1 VPAAIGPG
9 KGFLVDVHLKVLH
22 GKPRGHC
29 LRFGPGEF
37 VFGRGPE
44 CHVRPNSEL
53 VSRQHC
59 LLRVR
64 NDGHLSV
71 RDLGSA
77 NGTLVNGD
85 RVLGE
90 RELNDGDK
98 LQVGPVVL
106 EVMLPACASPTAAT
120 AEIKLEHTSEDL
132 PRLGS

>member
-1 VPAAIGPG
+1 M
-9 KGFLVDVHLKVLH
+9 DVHLKVLH

-59 LLRVR
+59 MLKVLS
-64 NDGHLSV
+64 DGALSI

-77 NGTLVNGD
+77 NGTLVNGA
-85 RVLGE
+85 RLLGE
-90 RELNDGDK
+90 RTLQVGDT

-106 EVMLPACASPTAAT
+106 QVVRPTGTPAPDTMRKANPVSSETAVLDLNETCPDGPSLPS
-120 AEIKLEHTSEDL
+120 
-132 PRLGS
+132 

>member
-1 VPAAIGPG
+1 M
-9 KGFLVDVHLKVLH
+9 DVHLKVLH

-59 LLRVR
+59 MLKVLS
-64 NDGHLSV
+64 DGALV
-71 RDLGSA
+71 IRDLGSA
-77 NGTLVNGD
+77 NGTLVNGA
-85 RVLGE
+85 RLLGE
-90 RELNDGDK
+90 RTLQVGDT

-106 EVMLPACASPTAAT
+106 QVVRPTGTPAPDTMRKANPVSSETAVLDLNETCPDGPSLPS
-120 AEIKLEHTSEDL
+120 
-132 PRLGS
+132 